1 MLFSEFTLDPRLMQ
15 AIEALGYTQP
25 TPVQEQSIPHGIE
38 GHDIRACAQ
47 TGSGKTIAFTLP
59 ILNKILKNNP
69 TGRPSALIVVPTR
82 ELAAQVETVVQA
94 AGKFTNVRCTA
105 IVGGANF
112 DKQVRDIR
120 AGAQIIAA
128 TPGRLL
134 DHLERRT
141 MNLKHIDT
149 LVLDEGDRM
158 LDMGFLPDI
167 RRIFAAAPQKK
178 QTMLFSATFPPEIQ
192 ALVTSFLHEPKAV
205 DLSPSLPSSNV
216 AQMIYPISRSQK
228 EALLQA
234 IFESA
239 SISSALI
246 FCRTKHGADHLVTKL
261 KQMGK
266 SVGVIHSNRSQ
277 TERNSAIE
285 GFRLKKFQ
293 ILVATDIASR
303 GIDIKDISHV
313 INFDVP
319 HHPEDYVHRIGRTG
333 RADASGDAFTLV
345 SPDEEPYLKR
355 IEKFISKTLPRGVIP
370 NFPYLVQPQLISKPK
385 SLAESFG
392 RFRRRIPT
400 GSSSRRFR

>member
-1 MLFSEFTLDPRLMQ
+1 MLFSEFNLDPRLIQ
-15 AIEALGYTQP
+15 AVEALGFTQP
-25 TPVQEQSIPHGIE
+25 TPVQEQAIPHALL

-59 ILNKILKNNP
+59 ILNKLLIEQP
-69 TGRPSALIVVPTR
+69 STRPSALIVVPTR
-82 ELAAQVETVVQA
+82 ELAVQVETVVRD
-94 AGKFTNVRCTA
+94 AGKFTNLRCA
-105 IVGGANF
+105 VIVGGASF
-112 DKQVRDIR
+112 EKQTRQIR

-134 DHLERRT
+134 DHMQQHT
-141 MNLKHIDT
+141 FNLKSVST
-149 LVLDEGDRM
+149 LVLDEADRM

-167 RRIFAAAPQKK
+167 RRILSACPPKK

-192 ALVTSFLHEPKAV
+192 ALVTTFLNEPKIV

-234 IFESA
+234 IFENA

-246 FCRTKHGADHLVTKL
+246 FCRTKHGADHLVMRLIK
-261 KQMGK
+261 MGK
-266 SVGVIHSNRSQ
+266 SVGVIHSNKSQ
-277 TERNSAIE
+277 SERYAALE
-285 GFRLKKFQ
+285 GFRAKKFQ

-319 HHPEDYVHRIGRTG
+319 QHPEDYVHRIGRTG

-345 SPDEEPYLKR
+345 APDEEPYLKR
-355 IEKFISKTLPRGVIP
+355 IEKFINKTLPRGVIP

-392 RFRRRIPT
+392 KFRRRIPT
-400 GSSSRRFR
+400 GSSRRFR